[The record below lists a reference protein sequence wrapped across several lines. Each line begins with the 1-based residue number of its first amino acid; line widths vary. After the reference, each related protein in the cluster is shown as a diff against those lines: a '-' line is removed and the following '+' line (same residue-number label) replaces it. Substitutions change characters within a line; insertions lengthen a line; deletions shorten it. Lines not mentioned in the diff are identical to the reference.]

1 MIGPMRWID
10 TGLGAARFNVAMTA
24 GLCALHRAGRI
35 GDTLRFH
42 RYPPSVLIGRH
53 QMLGREVRVE
63 HCRRHQIEVARR
75 VTGGGAVYM
84 SPGILAWDIVAQRR
98 CFAGDLDEIVALI
111 CTAMAAGL
119 TPLGLSARFRR
130 SNDVVIEGRK
140 ISGCSGS
147 FEGATVLLQGTVLID
162 VDLAEM
168 TEALILPMPAGKTAT
183 LRLLAERLTSLARA
197 LGTPPPL
204 ADVTHA
210 LVAGLSHALG
220 REVKNAAVGGE
231 EITLAERLL
240 ADEIGTRSFVEGEG
254 PDRPGV
260 AHHVR
265 QRTASGF
272 VEAYLRLRE
281 GIDRRIDQIWITGEF
296 LARPASAIPDLEAA
310 LRGVPIAA
318 AAARASALL
327 ASSAVEIRGAT
338 QEDIVAVLV
347 AAEASTRAVGARAP

>member
-98 CFAGDLDEIVALI
+98 CFAGDLDDIVALI

-254 PDRPGV
+254 ADRPGGPTTCV
-260 AHHVR
+260 SAPPQASSKPTCDCVR
-265 QRTASGF
+265 GLTGASIRYGSPESF
-272 VEAYLRLRE
+272 WRDPHRRYPTLRPPCAGSRLRRLRH
-281 GIDRRIDQIWITGEF
+281 GPRRCWR
-296 LARPASAIPDLEAA
+296 AAPWRSAAQPKKTLWRC
-310 LRGVPIAA
+310 L
-318 AAARASALL
+318 
-327 ASSAVEIRGAT
+327 
-338 QEDIVAVLV
+338 
-347 AAEASTRAVGARAP
+347 